1 MRLTS
6 LFFSMTILIS
16 FSLNAAETKNLG
28 ELFTNNASKV
38 CNTNGNKG
46 TLGCPV
52 NQGAGIVDTL
62 SADQGVGNPIN
73 VLTGNKFEQA
83 TDIQAVGNDYALRL
97 NRYYNSR
104 SSQRGLFGIGWRHD
118 YEMQLQDTDST
129 IDIIQ
134 ADGRQIHFQKTAAAL
149 GNSSLFVTRYLAD
162 KSELGYIERTQSAD
176 PSKAAWIW
184 TLPTGKQ
191 FEFVVHKQV
200 SSVNRLGLQRYGQLS
215 RVTEQADD
223 PSSPYWALTYGVE
236 GELAQVRNHNGDTL
250 KFAYERTQGNL
261 PKISVTSSTI
271 NHNNSNQSTGRWVYF
286 LDQNNNLAQVV
297 SPTGVRTG
305 YQYNDPHDKHNLT
318 AKFSYNKTKPQ
329 LITEWQYD
337 AYDRAISSSHKDGV
351 ERVSVVYDSDTVIP
365 TQANHVFTNILTNS
379 VGENTDYRYQYTN
392 GEAQLLLV
400 TGAGCVTCG
409 PANVSYEYDSA
420 GRVTKIS
427 QLDSQGQS
435 ISSIATEFD
444 TLGRVKREI
453 NQIAGVLSNKQ
464 STTYYEYVSNNP
476 SDAGFSLISK
486 QWQAS
491 VAAGKQTGIRYV
503 YDNNGLAIE
512 KIAFGY
518 TPDGKSL
525 SRTFLQSYDK
535 NGNVIQVA
543 LRDDNANSKPII
555 IEAYTWFEDGSIKT
569 TEQPNLNAKTSFTH
583 NDAGLTT
590 QIDRQ
595 IGTENTTIKLSLD
608 NNNLPMSVSRYL
620 NGELLNGVKY
630 QRNSKGDIINVSDLD
645 NNFIASYAY
654 DTAGRNLGELTP
666 TSAMLSRLDTEGRSI
681 VDYSISEN
689 NIDKLSYVYDAKSRI
704 TGVGRDDTQLVSV
717 SYSEDDRAAEVVGAS
732 GEHILMQEG
741 SSESNEYVLPNIW
754 DALGIKGTT
763 VKTIKSGVTR
773 VDQNDDITTD
783 YGVDDFGR
791 IVYID
796 SKTAGRNNYRYDARD
811 QLIGIKMANGVKISY
826 QYDNKGRQVSKEV
839 TQEGKVVQQVTWEFD
854 DKDQLLSV
862 KDNNQQIEYQY
873 DDQGRVTQKCLSLA
887 DLATPLVTSYHYD
900 KDGSM
905 VGTTLPDGIKV
916 LSQNNQ
922 IRYKAPDDIRATA
935 IYSQSTH
942 QASSINQTS
951 YQLGQ
956 HIVMGHFYD
965 DNGQFSGLSYRSIPK
980 SGDNPFI
987 RSARADDIIPLF
999 SQQWQRTSDGIV
1011 EQVTELDYQAQPT
1024 EHNYLYDSQYHL
1036 ITSSYQPIELDN
1048 SFTQV
1053 SSVNKQTDDQA
1064 NNDSIEARYIYD
1076 ELGNRILGIDDAQVL
1091 KKYQYDDKGRLTTIT
1106 PVAQTADS
1114 PNMNAQTITY
1124 DAAGLPTQY
1133 GGYQLSYTAGQLS
1146 QVKDKSGKLV
1156 AKYTYNDEGQRIKKT
1171 VYQKDN
1177 KPLVTPEISY
1187 YVYEDSQL
1195 QHELDSEGNISRH
1208 YVYIGNTLTA
1218 TLDYP
1223 TEQHGEV
1230 LSSDQSDISLWTR
1243 GKNWLGSLWTQ
1254 ESAYP
1259 TINYV
1264 ITDYLG
1270 RPRQV
1275 RDGETN
1281 ALKWQFTPTAFGGQ
1295 VDTSI
1300 NVNKSD
1306 SSYELNVRF
1315 PGQYEDTETGLYYNH
1330 WRYYDKGTGRY
1341 LSADPLGLG
1350 GGENLYAYVNATPT
1364 HFIDPPGLLL
1374 FAFDG
1379 TGNQDYGSNER
1390 SNVVKFRDAYKAD
1403 PNEPNMFKNGIH
1415 TIDDQSRRFGS
1426 FANKNAF
1433 YISGAATDDQYS
1445 GIEAPL
1451 GDGGFGLSIV
1461 KRVDK
1466 MVEYLHS
1473 YLEYVEDNYTGKDKP
1488 KKAINIDLDIVGF
1501 SRGAASARMFASKVT
1516 KIMETGEWYTYGQ
1529 ATNGNPHRKRTQPW
1543 KYTNAW
1549 LKNNCN
1555 VNFNF
1560 NFMGLWDTVPSYGG
1574 SLDNDVSDLNNFG
1587 MSLSIPDRFKKV
1599 VHAVAVNEHR
1609 AHFHGRS
1616 MFDNQAQA
1624 NRYAHSANRV
1634 ERGFLGAHSDIGGG
1648 YGEGD
1653 LSDVSLMW
1661 VIQEAKKAGI
1671 DFNDTLIA
1679 KKGWNN
1685 VTDPI
1690 VHDSVGVELSGINF
1704 MPGREFRWVG
1714 SDVEMFDGRQQFERF
1729 AHLKFNWRDSLE
1741 FQSKNTQGEVLR
1753 RFEDIER
1760 WTREYNRVDQTS
1772 TGHPVCGEVVMCDET
1787 EEIVDLKET
1796 GAEGNPTILYKYM
1809 QIKDYIAWLK
1819 NNGYGLS
1826 NLKVKGKS

>member
-1 MRLTS
+1 MRLNP
-6 LFFSMTILIS
+6 LFFSIIVPIGL
-16 FSLNAAETKNLG
+16 FSNIVEAKGIED
-28 ELFTNNASKV
+28 LFANNTSKV
-38 CNTNGNKG
+38 CNSNGNKG

-52 NQGAGIVDTL
+52 NQGAGIVDIM
-62 SADQGVGNPIN
+62 SVDQSGGNPIN

-83 TDIQAVGNDYALRL
+83 TDIKAVGDDYALRL

-104 SSQRGLFGIGWRHD
+104 STQRGLFGIGWRHD
-118 YEMQLQDTDST
+118 YEMQLQDTDNT

-134 ADGRQIHFQKTAAAL
+134 ADGRQIHFEKTAAAL
-149 GNSSLFVTRYLAD
+149 GNSNLFITRYLAD

-184 TLPTGKQ
+184 TLPTSKQ

-286 LDQNNNLAQVV
+286 LDQNDNLAQVV

-379 VGENTDYRYQYTN
+379 VGESTDYRYQYTN

-608 NNNLPMSVSRYL
+608 NNNLPMYVSRYL

-666 TSAMLSRLDTEGRSI
+666 TSAMFSRLDTEGRSI

-689 NIDKLSYVYDAKSRI
+689 NIDKLSYVYDAKSRV

-717 SYSEDDRAAEVVGAS
+717 NYSDDRAAEIVGAS

-791 IVYID
+791 ISYID
-796 SKTAGRNNYRYDARD
+796 SKTAGRKYYQYDARD
-811 QLIGIKMANGVKISY
+811 QLTNIELANGVKISY

-854 DKDQLLSV
+854 DKDQLLSA
-862 KDNNQQIEYQY
+862 KGNNQQIEYQY
-873 DDQGRVTQKCLSLA
+873 DDQGRVTQKRLSLA
-887 DLATPLVTSYHYD
+887 DLATPLVTSYRYD

-905 VGTTLPDGIKV
+905 VGTTLPDGIKI

-942 QASSINQTS
+942 QASGINQTS

-956 HIVMGHFYD
+956 HIVMGHYYD
-965 DNGQFSGLSYRSIPK
+965 DNGRFSGLSYRSIPK

-1064 NNDSIEARYIYD
+1064 NNDTIEARYIYD
-1076 ELGNRILGIDDAQVL
+1076 ELGNRILGIDDTQVL
-1091 KKYQYDDKGRLTTIT
+1091 KKYQYDNKGRLTTIT
-1106 PVAQTADS
+1106 PIAPTADS
-1114 PNMNAQTITY
+1114 ANINAQSITY
-1124 DAAGLPTQY
+1124 DTAGLPTEY
-1133 GGYQLSYTAGQLS
+1133 GDYQLSYSAGQLS

-1156 AKYTYNDEGQRIKKT
+1156 AEYTYNDEGQRLKKT

-1177 KPLVTPEISY
+1177 KLLATPKTRY

-1223 TEQHGEV
+1223 TEQHGEI

-1281 ALKWQFTPTAFGGQ
+1281 ALKWQFTPTAFGGH

-1315 PGQYEDTETGLYYNH
+1315 PGQYEDIETGLYYNH
-1330 WRYYDKGTGRY
+1330 WRYYDQDTGRY

-1379 TGNQDYGSNER
+1379 TGNKDYGAGTSL
-1390 SNVVKFRDAYKAD
+1390 SNVVKFRDTYQKNV
-1403 PNEPNMFKNGIH
+1403 NEPAFPTSLLKG
-1415 TIDDQSRRFGS
+1415 QKKQFG
-1426 FANKNAF
+1426 NHIKQNAF
-1433 YISGAATDDQYS
+1433 YISGAGTTDQYS
-1445 GIEAPL
+1445 GIQAPF
-1451 GDGGFGLSIV
+1451 GDGGTGVSIV
-1461 KRVDK
+1461 ARVDK
-1466 MVEYLHS
+1466 MIDYLHT
-1473 YLEYVEDNYTGKDKP
+1473 YLKFIGDNYTGKDKP
-1488 KKAINIDLDIVGF
+1488 KTAININLDVIGF
-1501 SRGAASARMFASKVT
+1501 SRGAASARMFASQVQTLMTTGKRVQYRQQRG
-1516 KIMETGEWYTYGQ
+1516 ETVASGST
-1529 ATNGNPHRKRTQPW
+1529 PW
-1543 KYTNAW
+1543 LYTNAW

-1560 NFMGLWDTVPSYGG
+1560 NFMGLWDTVPSYGT
-1574 SLDNDVSDLNNFG
+1574 SLDNDVRELSKLG
-1587 MSLSIPDRFKKV
+1587 KSLSIPSSFKKV

-1616 MFDNQAQA
+1616 IFDNQTQA
-1624 NRYAHSANRV
+1624 TKFANSANRV

-1648 YGEGD
+1648 YKEGD

-1661 VIQEAKKAGI
+1661 VIQEAKKASI
-1671 DFNDTLIA
+1671 KFDDTKIA
-1679 KKGWNN
+1679 NKGWNN
-1685 VTDPI
+1685 VTNPI
-1690 VHDSVGVELSGINF
+1690 VHDSVGVEKSGVNF

-1714 SDVEMFDGRQQFERF
+1714 SDVKMFDGRQQSERF
-1729 AHLKFNWRDSLE
+1729 AHLKFNWEDSRQFQPKGANGTLNRFQQIRDL
-1741 FQSKNTQGEVLR
+1741 TL
-1753 RFEDIER
+1753 
-1760 WTREYNRVDQTS
+1760 EYNRVDQTKL
-1772 TGHPVCGEVVMCDET
+1772 GHPTCGDVIMCDET
-1787 EEIVDLKET
+1787 QKIVDLKEKD
-1796 GAEGNPTILYKYM
+1796 AEGNPTIVYSGSVGGHINVKGYV
-1809 QIKDYIAWLK
+1809 AWLK
-1819 NNGYGLS
+1819 RNGYGL
-1826 NLKVKGKS
+1826 NDLKVNVK